1 MCLSEDLKVDHGGD
15 PASAPE
21 DVVSQLRDSTG
32 ESVAAVENAPL
43 DLEAGRNSWRVS
55 KFSSLHENESIHGS
69 NLDRFQGTLKNEFEA
84 SRLVHHRPESQ
95 LATGNFL
102 FLFS

>member
-15 PASAPE
+15 PASAPK

-43 DLEAGRNSWRVS
+43 DLEAGRNSWR
-55 KFSSLHENESIHGS
+55 
-69 NLDRFQGTLKNEFEA
+69 GTLKNEFEA

-95 LATGNFL
+95 PATGNFL